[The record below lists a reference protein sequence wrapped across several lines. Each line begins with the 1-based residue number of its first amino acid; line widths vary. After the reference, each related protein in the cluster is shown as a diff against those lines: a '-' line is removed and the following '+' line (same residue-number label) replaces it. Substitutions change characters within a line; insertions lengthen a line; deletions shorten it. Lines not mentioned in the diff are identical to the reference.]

1 MFYFIIFLTFL
12 IVYIRY
18 RYRFVQLINLYK
30 TYKLFVDPQNNLGHI
45 YALKSIFNITLALFQ
60 IKTKKQKDPEKFNK
74 KYIKISYKYKDKAY
88 YYLLKVPRGVAPL
101 KSITDENSNDISD
114 IIGPYLGPNLD
125 CHNSDIYPRDFGYN
139 QVKITTVF
147 DKVIVFDEDQKIELT
162 D

>member
-1 MFYFIIFLTFL
+1 
-12 IVYIRY
+12 
-18 RYRFVQLINLYK
+18 
-30 TYKLFVDPQNNLGHI
+30 
-45 YALKSIFNITLALFQ
+45 LALFQ